1 MGSDRPPTGQP
12 VPPPPRS
19 SDNCVKNH
27 FYARLRRALRRM
39 QAIGPKPQKEMKPNV
54 LYRIVEAAEEKFR
67 LREGPDYEFA
77 LFANSTPRP
86 SPALKK
92 DLLAFSYDGEEDMEE
107 ESPKEHSGEA
117 GAESL
122 EMARDLLGRVSD
134 FMGSY
139 RKKGKK
145 ERRAS
150 AQGSDLFVADRYE
163 IRCNSEHPLPS
174 SLSNF
179 GNSEEDEEQQPE
191 ANPHRFRKSSADCS
205 LEQLSV
211 SRVRTRAH
219 SQSNSHRSHEAPT
232 HLPMEEEDSL
242 GIECILEGMKIL
254 ENFPT
259 AHPLLMRKETSRC
272 SRLEEEASEEFRFC
286 KCGPM
291 QLRTARWRCG
301 GCRIWRWWGGGSR
314 ARRTSFDGC
323 YLLVELRWE
332 GVEGAGEEICY
343 RLISYLL

>member
-1 MGSDRPPTGQP
+1 
-12 VPPPPRS
+12 
-19 SDNCVKNH
+19 
-27 FYARLRRALRRM
+27 M

-67 LREGPDYEFA
+67 LREGPEYEFA
-77 LFANSTPRP
+77 IFANSTP
-86 SPALKK
+86 PAKAELKK

-107 ESPKEHSGEA
+107 ESPKEHSGEEE
-117 GAESL
+117 AESL

-150 AQGSDLFVADRYE
+150 AQGSDLFIADRYE

-174 SLSNF
+174 LSNF
-179 GNSEEDEEQQPE
+179 GNSEEEDGEDHLQPE
-191 ANPHRFRKSSADCS
+191 ANSSRFRKASADCTFEH
-205 LEQLSV
+205 LAAT
-211 SRVRTRAH
+211 RVRTRAH
-219 SQSNSHRSHEAPT
+219 SQTNSHRSHEEPT
-232 HLPMEEEDSL
+232 RLPMEAEEDSL

-286 KCGPM
+286 KCGVM

-301 GCRIWRWWGGGSR
+301 DCPTSRWSAGGSR

-323 YLLVELRWE
+323 YLLTRASWGRVWGGR
-332 GVEGAGEEICY
+332 G
-343 RLISYLL
+343 RDLL